1 MGLNDET
8 TSTATFTAPP
18 VVTEATAL
26 TFTLRVTDAGDLFH
40 EDTVT
45 VTVRPQPPVIT
56 SAASLTVAENQTA
69 VATLTATD
77 ADTPVAD
84 LTWSIPANAAGGAD
98 RGKFT
103 LSSVGVLAFAS
114 SQDFEN
120 PDDADTNGIYA
131 VTVEVSDGALTD
143 TVDLTVT
150 LTNVNEAPTADA
162 GADQTG
168 VVPGTAV
175 TLSGSGSDPDA
186 GDTLSYL
193 WTQTDASTVTLT
205 DANAATATFTAPS
218 DSTEPV
224 TLTFTLRVT
233 DAGDLFHEDTV
244 TVTVQEAGT
253 LVLNV
258 GAIAGDDIINIAE
271 KAKGFAIS
279 GDTGTE
285 AGVAVAVEVGTA
297 TLSATSAD
305 DNGTATWSVSVP
317 VDASYITGES
327 VVVTVSAAKT
337 GFIAPSA
344 VERTLTVDLVAP
356 VAPTYTAPG
365 SLTVGAAITT
375 MSPTGASGVSEYDA
389 PGLPAGLGINAGTGV
404 ISGTPTAAAT
414 DTASVTVTV
423 SDSGGNSATV
433 SITFP
438 AVAKGDQTLSG
449 FSYSASSVTFG
460 SAAPTLTAP
469 GGAQGALSYA
479 ATPSTVCT
487 VDAATGALT
496 LEGVG
501 SCEVTVTAAATAN
514 YNEATASY
522 TVTVQTTGSLL
533 LNLDTIAG
541 DDVINIAEK
550 ADGFVISGDTG
561 TEGDVSVTVG
571 VGGTNLTAT
580 SSTSDPAIWSV
591 NVPVAAGYITG
602 TSVDVSVTA
611 SKAGYTS
618 PSAVEHTLTVDLV
631 APVAPTYTAPGSL
644 TVGAAITMMSPTGA
658 SGVNEYAASGL
669 PAGLGIDASTGVI
682 SGTPTAAA
690 TATASVTVM
699 VSDTAGNSV
708 TVSITFPAVAKSE
721 QTLNG
726 FSYSASSVTFGSAAP
741 TLTAPGG
748 AQGALSYAA
757 SPSNVCTVEAATGA
771 LTLAGVGSCA
781 VTVTA
786 AATANYNA
794 ATDSYTVTVN
804 SAGALT
810 LNVDTIAGDDIINI
824 AEKAAGFA
832 ISGNTGTEGDVSVT
846 VGVGGT
852 NLTATSSTSDPAIWS
867 VNVPVAAGYITGTSV
882 DVSVTASKAG
892 YTSPSAVEHTL
903 TVDLVAPTAP
913 TYTAP
918 GSLTVGAAITTMSP
932 TEASGVSEY
941 DAPGLPA
948 GLSIDAVT
956 GVISGTPT
964 TAATDT
970 ASVTVT
976 VSDTAG
982 NSATVSIT
990 FPAVAKG
997 EQTLSGF
1004 SYSSSSVTFGSAAP
1018 TVTAP
1023 GGAQGALSYTA
1034 SPSGVCTVDAAT
1046 GALTLAGVGSCA
1058 VTVTA
1063 AATANYNA
1071 ATDSYTVTVQ
1081 TAGSLVLNVDAVTG
1095 DDIINITKKGEGF
1108 AISGDT
1114 GSEAGVTVSV
1124 QVGATTLR
1132 TTSADESGTATWSV
1146 NVPADASYIAGASVD
1161 VTVSAAK
1168 TGFIAPSAVERTLTV
1183 DLTAPVAPSYTAPGS
1198 LKVGAAIT
1206 SMSPTGASD
1215 VNEYS
1220 ASGLPAG
1227 LGINAGTGVI
1237 SGTPTAAATDT
1248 ASVTVTVSDS
1258 GGNTDTVSI
1267 TFPAVA
1273 KGDQTLSG
1281 FSYSAS
1287 SVTFGSA
1294 APTLTAPSGVETT
1307 LSYAASPSDVC
1318 TVNAATGALTLAG
1331 VGSCEVTVTAADT
1344 ANYNEASASYTVTVQ
1359 TAGSLVL
1366 NVDTIASDDTVNI
1379 AEKAEGFV
1387 ISGDTGTE
1395 AGVSVTVQVGTGTLS
1410 ATSTDDNGTATWSAG
1425 VPADASYITGTGVS
1439 VSVTAAKAGY
1449 TSPDAVQRALG
1460 IDLTAPV
1467 APSYTAPGSLKV
1479 GAAITEMSPTGA
1491 SGVNE
1496 YAASG
1501 LPTGLSI
1508 NTSTGMISGT
1518 PMAAATA
1525 TASVTV
1531 TVSDSA
1537 GNTDTVSITFPAV
1550 AKGEQT
1556 LSGFSYSASSV
1567 TFGSAAPTLTAPG
1580 GAQGALSYAASPSNV
1595 CTVGATTGALTLT
1608 GVGSCT
1614 VTVTAAATAD
1624 YEEGSDTATVTVTVQ
1639 TAGTLL
1645 LNLDMI
1651 AGDNTVNIA
1660 EKAAGFAISGD
1671 TGTEAGVAVTVQVGT
1686 ATLSATSADDSGTA
1700 TWSVDVPADTPE
1712 ISGTSVDVRVTASK
1726 AGYTSPSA
1734 VERTLTVDLDAPEV
1748 ESIVRHSPAASP
1760 TDEDS
1765 LVWRVTFSEA
1775 IANLDAADFA
1785 VTGTTATITVASV
1798 LGADVIDVTITGGD
1812 LTDLDGTVT
1821 LAFAS
1826 AQNIIDRQDNA
1837 LSNTT
1842 PTGMNDNNYVV
1853 DNTAPAMTIGGV
1865 PATSTAQILVS
1876 NSDAS
1881 VTNSGATAILA
1892 QSITTGGHRNGY
1904 TVSQIEISMRD
1915 FASPR
1920 RTTVKLYSNSND
1932 GQPQD
1937 LVATL
1942 VNPVTFTRGFNTFTA
1957 PSGTTLSRNTT
1968 YWIVLNEDISDVS
1981 SERVGYTTTTSKAD
1995 TSSYGWS
2002 IGDKRLLKNLQTSSW
2017 GTSTFSVIS
2026 LTVKGNFTSGSS
2038 PEFDDASLM
2047 RSIAENTA
2055 ADVNVGAVIPAAK
2068 DTDSDD
2074 NLAYTMEGTDAASF
2088 NFNATTRQITTK
2100 AGVTYDFETKS
2111 SYSVTIKV
2119 SDGTDSD
2126 TVDVTITLTD
2136 VNEMPS
2142 TPAMASSLVSNLEQT
2157 PDSGSLPLNKWDV
2170 IQGFETGASSY
2181 TLTSVELRLNRMA
2194 GGNSIGVPSV
2204 KLMEGTKTASS
2215 VTLTGQP
2222 VTLTAQVAQVTSTT
2236 GENYTFTAPGSTTL
2250 SASTRYFIVVESVG
2264 TRVQWMTTASTSED
2278 ATPAAGW
2285 SIDDE
2290 RWRRNAINTGNFTN
2304 KVARSQLLRINGNTT
2319 TSTNNAPAF
2328 DAASLTRSIAENT
2341 AADVNVGAVIP
2352 AATDMDSGDT
2362 LTYTMGGTDAA
2373 SFNFNATTR
2382 QITTKAGVTYDFE
2395 TKSSYSVII
2404 KVSDETDSDTVDVT
2418 ITLTDVNE
2426 PPSATPTLSI
2436 EVYPLSVPEN
2446 YPDDDKANVV
2456 DVIITPSADFPTD
2469 QTITLAVSGTATEGT
2484 DYTIDDKTLI
2494 LKVGDKDAYTGIIIL
2509 SDTITEGDETVIITG
2524 SVAGNSFGTAT
2535 LTIEDVVP
2543 DDIVPE
2549 DTTAPTVTSI
2559 ERLTPSSSPTNSDTL
2574 IWQVTFSEDV
2584 TGVDAADFM
2593 LSGTTATLTVSTVTA
2608 SSAYSVMASGGNL
2621 DALDGTVTL
2630 DFAAGQ
2636 DIADIAGHALANT
2649 TPTGTNE
2656 NNYVVDNA
2664 PTVTSIERLT
2674 PSSSPTNS
2682 DTLIWQVTFSEDVMG
2697 VDAADFELAGAN
2709 AATLSV
2715 STVTASTVFNVT
2727 ASGGDLATLNSRVT
2741 LYFTTYQNITD
2752 TANNALANTSPTGTN
2767 ERTYVVDNAPT
2778 VTIFSVPLTST
2789 GPFTARFAFSE
2800 AVTGFT
2806 VGDIT
2811 LTNATASSFF
2821 MTFNSSVYTVL
2832 ITPTT
2837 DGAVTV
2843 DVAADVV
2850 MDATGNNNTAA
2861 VRASSTY
2868 DPSATLAGICG
2879 RTEPVRAAILAAI
2892 DDISV
2897 CDHVTSAHLST
2908 VGPPDSLSLDSMRIT
2923 TLAAGDF
2930 DGLTSLVTLN
2940 LFDNQLTSLPSGIFN
2955 DLTSLQLLYLNKNA
2969 LTALPDGVF
2978 NNLTNLVSIWLQ
2990 RNELTA
2996 LPDRVFEPLRN
3007 LWGLKLHGNELNEL
3021 PDRVFEPLHNLQQ
3034 LQLHDNPGA
3043 PFSPTAV
3050 AQPDNGTVPDTGGMV
3065 TLDGSGSSGEAWG
3078 SYVTYSWA
3086 LTSPTTGVTVDFDN
3100 NEIASPT
3107 VTIPA
3112 LAGYTELTFTLTVTG
3127 RGAISGATTGVDT
3140 ATVRVA
3146 DGTAPRVA
3154 SITRQSPTSSPTNA
3168 DDPTWLVTFN
3178 EDVANVDAA
3187 DFMLSGT
3194 TATLTVST
3202 VTASSAYSV
3211 MASGGNLDALDGTV
3225 TLDFA
3230 AGQDIA
3236 DIAGHAL
3243 ANTTPTGT
3251 NDNTYLV
3258 DNTVPTVTISGVPA
3272 NSSMPFTAT
3281 FTFSEGVT
3289 DFAATDIALGN
3300 GAASSFTGSAGD
3312 TAYTAVIT
3320 PPATGTVTLD
3330 VAAGAAMDLAGNDN
3344 TAAARAISTYDSTY
3358 DPSRGICGRTGAVR
3372 TGILGLISGVSN
3384 CADVTT
3390 QHLAAIASTAYLDL
3404 NSKSITTLATGDF
3417 AGLTSL
3423 GSLWLNRNQLT
3434 SLPDGIFDE
3443 LTGLTSLTLSRNS
3456 LTALPDD
3463 IFDNLTAL
3471 KTLWLNSNNL
3481 STLPVGI
3488 FDNLTVLT
3496 SLLLND
3502 NQLATLPDGAFESL
3516 TVLTA
3521 TGLRLQGNP
3530 GAPFSPTAVALPDAG
3545 TVAAT
3550 GDDVMLDGSGSS
3562 GEAWGSNV
3570 TYSWALTSP
3579 ATGVTVKFDNNEIA
3593 SPTVTI
3599 PALAANTELTFT
3611 LTVTGRGG
3619 TNGIATATDTATVTV
3634 QTAESLALN
3643 VGAIAGDDIINI
3655 AEKAAGFDISGDT
3668 GTEAG
3673 VAVTVQVGTATLSA
3687 TSADDSGTATWS
3699 VSVPAD
3705 ASYITGASVVV
3716 SVSAAKT
3723 GFHRVGRCA
3732 AHADGGPGRAGGG
3745 VHRSALA
3752 CGISDR

>member
-1 MGLNDET
+1 MATLTATDTVTPVADLTWSIPADAAGGADRGKFTLSSGGVLAFASAQDFENPDDADTNGIYAVTVEVSDGDLT
-8 TSTATFTAPP
+8 DTADLTVTLTNINEAPTADAGADQTGVLPSTVVTLSGTGSDPDAGDTLRYRWTQTGSQAGTLTNADAATATFTAPP
-18 VVTEATAL
+18 AVTAVTTFTFTLRVTDAGDLYDEDTVTVTVNPLLTAQFENAPVNHDRFNSFSVVLRFSENVELNSNAFSHGLLTITNGTLLFHGQLTEGSNIAWRFDVAPPTDRTDMIITLPANRACDPDAAPCTSDGRRLSAEASVTVTSWTPPVLTSATTLTAAENQTAVATLTATDDETPVADLTWILQAPGSSGAADEDKFTLSDDGVLAFQFAQDFEYPDDANSDGRYEVKIHISDEDRQLTTETLTVTLTNVNEEPTADAGADQTNVVPGTAVTLSGSESSDPDADDTLGYLWTQTGGPMVGLNDENTATATFTAPAAVTEATAL

-84 LTWSIPANAAGGAD
+84 LTWSIPADAAGGAD

-103 LSSVGVLAFAS
+103 LSSGGVLAFAS
-114 SQDFEN
+114 TQDFEN

-131 VTVEVSDGALTD
+131 VTVEVSDGSLTD
-143 TVDLTVT
+143 TADLTVT

-168 VVPGTAV
+168 VVPGTVV
-175 TLSGSGSDPDA
+175 TLSGSGSSDPDA
-186 GDTLSYL
+186 GDTLTYL
-193 WTQTDASTVTLT
+193 WTQTGASTVTLT
-205 DANAATATFTAPS
+205 DANAATATFNVPS

-244 TVTVQEAGT
+244 TVTVQAAGT
-253 LVLNV
+253 LALNV

-271 KAKGFAIS
+271 KVAGFAIS

-285 AGVAVAVEVGTA
+285 AGVTVTVQVGTA

-305 DNGTATWSVSVP
+305 VSGTATWSVSVP

-389 PGLPAGLGINAGTGV
+389 PGLPAGLGIDAGTGV

-423 SDSGGNSATV
+423 SDTAGNSATV

-460 SAAPTLTAP
+460 SAAPIVTAP
-469 GGAQGALSYA
+469 SGAQGALSYA

-487 VDAATGALT
+487 VEAATGVLT
-496 LEGVG
+496 LAGVG

-533 LNLDTIAG
+533 LNVDAVTG
-541 DDVINIAEK
+541 DDTVNIAEK
-550 ADGFVISGDTG
+550 ESGFAISGDTG

-591 NVPVAAGYITG
+591 NVPADASYITG
-602 TSVDVSVTA
+602 TSVDVTVSAAKTGFTA
-611 SKAGYTS
+611 PAD
-618 PSAVEHTLTVDLV
+618 VQRTLVIDLT
-631 APVAPTYTAPGSL
+631 APTAPTYTAPDSL
-644 TVGAAITMMSPTGA
+644 KVGAAITTMSPTGA
-658 SGVNEYAASGL
+658 SGVSEYDAPGL
-669 PAGLGIDASTGVI
+669 PAGLSIDASTGVI

-690 TATASVTVM
+690 TGAASVTVT
-699 VSDTAGNSV
+699 VSDTAGNSA
-708 TVSITFPAVAKSE
+708 TVSITFPAVAKGE

-771 LTLAGVGSCA
+771 LTLTGAGSCA

-882 DVSVTASKAG
+882 NVSVTASKAG
-892 YTSPSAVEHTL
+892 YTSPSTVEHTL

-982 NSATVSIT
+982 NTDTVSIT

-1034 SPSGVCTVDAAT
+1034 SPSGVCTVEAAT
-1046 GALTLAGVGSCA
+1046 GALTLTGVGSCAVTVTAAATANYNAATDSYTVTVQTAGSLVLNVDAVTGDDIINIAEKAAGFAISGNTGTEGDVSVTVGVGGTNLTATSSTSDPAIWSVNVPVAAGYITGTSVVVSVTASKAGYTSPSAVARTLTVDLTAPTAPTYTAPGSLKVGAAITTMSPTEASGVSEYDAPGLPAGLSIDAVTGVISGTPTTAATDTASVTVTVSDTAGNTDTVSITFPAVAKGDQTLSGFSYSASSVTFGSAAPTLTAPGGAQGALSYAASPSNVCTVEAATGALTLTGVGSCA

-1095 DDIINITKKGEGF
+1095 DDIINITEKAKGF
-1108 AISGDT
+1108 AISGNT
-1114 GSEAGVTVSV
+1114 GTEGDVSVTVG
-1124 QVGATTLR
+1124 VGGTNL
-1132 TTSADESGTATWSV
+1132 TATSSTSDPAIWSV
-1146 NVPADASYIAGASVD
+1146 NVPVAAGYITGTSVD

-1227 LGINAGTGVI
+1227 LGINAGAGVI

-1294 APTLTAPSGVETT
+1294 APTVTAPSGVETT

-1331 VGSCEVTVTAADT
+1331 AGSCAVTVTAADT
-1344 ANYNEASASYTVTVQ
+1344 ANYNEARASYTVTVQ

-1410 ATSTDDNGTATWSAG
+1410 ATSTDASGIATWSVN
-1425 VPADASYITGTGVS
+1425 VPAGASYITGTGVS

-1449 TSPDAVQRALG
+1449 TSPDAVQRALDIG
-1460 IDLTAPV
+1460 LTAPV

-1491 SGVNE
+1491 RDVNE

-1508 NTSTGMISGT
+1508 NTGTGVISGT
-1518 PMAAATA
+1518 PTAAATA

-1734 VERTLTVDLDAPEV
+1734 VQRTLTVDLDAPEV
-1748 ESIVRHSPAASP
+1748 VSIVRHSPAASP

-1798 LGADVIDVTITGGD
+1798 GADVIDVTITGGD

-1842 PTGMNDNNYVV
+1842 PTGTNDNNYVV
-1853 DNTAPAMTIGGV
+1853 DNTAPAVTIGDV

-1876 NSDAS
+1876 NSGAS
-1881 VTNSGATAILA
+1881 VTNTGATSILA
-1892 QSITTGGHRNGY
+1892 QSITTGGHRHGY
-1904 TVSQIEISMRD
+1904 TVSQIEINIFS
-1915 FASPR
+1915 FEESR
-1920 RTTVKLYSNSND
+1920 RTTVKLYSNSNN

-1942 VNPVTFTRGFNTFTA
+1942 VNPLTFTGGFNTFTA
-1957 PSGTTLSRNTT
+1957 PPGTTLSRNTT
-1968 YWIVLNEDISDVS
+1968 YWIVLNEDISNAS
-1981 SERVGYTTTTSKAD
+1981 SERVGYNTTTSKAD

-2002 IGDKRLLKNLQTSSW
+2002 IGDKRLHKLLQTGSW
-2017 GTSTFSVIS
+2017 GTNTYSVIP
-2026 LTVKGNFTSGSS
+2026 LTVKGNLTNAA
-2038 PEFDDASLM
+2038 PEFDDH
-2047 RSIAENTA
+2047 
-2055 ADVNVGAVIPAAK
+2055 
-2068 DTDSDD
+2068 
-2074 NLAYTMEGTDAASF
+2074 
-2088 NFNATTRQITTK
+2088 
-2100 AGVTYDFETKS
+2100 
-2111 SYSVTIKV
+2111 
-2119 SDGTDSD
+2119 
-2126 TVDVTITLTD
+2126 
-2136 VNEMPS
+2136 
-2142 TPAMASSLVSNLEQT
+2142 
-2157 PDSGSLPLNKWDV
+2157 
-2170 IQGFETGASSY
+2170 
-2181 TLTSVELRLNRMA
+2181 
-2194 GGNSIGVPSV
+2194 
-2204 KLMEGTKTASS
+2204 
-2215 VTLTGQP
+2215 
-2222 VTLTAQVAQVTSTT
+2222 
-2236 GENYTFTAPGSTTL
+2236 
-2250 SASTRYFIVVESVG
+2250 
-2264 TRVQWMTTASTSED
+2264 
-2278 ATPAAGW
+2278 
-2285 SIDDE
+2285 
-2290 RWRRNAINTGNFTN
+2290 
-2304 KVARSQLLRINGNTT
+2304 
-2319 TSTNNAPAF
+2319 
-2328 DAASLTRSIAENT
+2328 ASLTRSIAENT

-2352 AATDMDSGDT
+2352 EAKDTDSGDT
-2362 LTYTMGGTDAA
+2362 LTYSMEGTDAA
-2373 SFNFNATTR
+2373 SFNFNASR
-2382 QITTKAGVTYDFE
+2382 RG
-2395 TKSSYSVII
+2395 
-2404 KVSDETDSDTVDVT
+2404 
-2418 ITLTDVNE
+2418 
-2426 PPSATPTLSI
+2426 
-2436 EVYPLSVPEN
+2436 
-2446 YPDDDKANVV
+2446 
-2456 DVIITPSADFPTD
+2456 
-2469 QTITLAVSGTATEGT
+2469 
-2484 DYTIDDKTLI
+2484 
-2494 LKVGDKDAYTGIIIL
+2494 
-2509 SDTITEGDETVIITG
+2509 
-2524 SVAGNSFGTAT
+2524 
-2535 LTIEDVVP
+2535 
-2543 DDIVPE
+2543 
-2549 DTTAPTVTSI
+2549 
-2559 ERLTPSSSPTNSDTL
+2559 RSP
-2574 IWQVTFSEDV
+2574 
-2584 TGVDAADFM
+2584 
-2593 LSGTTATLTVSTVTA
+2593 
-2608 SSAYSVMASGGNL
+2608 
-2621 DALDGTVTL
+2621 
-2630 DFAAGQ
+2630 
-2636 DIADIAGHALANT
+2636 
-2649 TPTGTNE
+2649 
-2656 NNYVVDNA
+2656 
-2664 PTVTSIERLT
+2664 RK
-2674 PSSSPTNS
+2674 
-2682 DTLIWQVTFSEDVMG
+2682 
-2697 VDAADFELAGAN
+2697 
-2709 AATLSV
+2709 
-2715 STVTASTVFNVT
+2715 
-2727 ASGGDLATLNSRVT
+2727 
-2741 LYFTTYQNITD
+2741 
-2752 TANNALANTSPTGTN
+2752 
-2767 ERTYVVDNAPT
+2767 
-2778 VTIFSVPLTST
+2778 
-2789 GPFTARFAFSE
+2789 
-2800 AVTGFT
+2800 
-2806 VGDIT
+2806 
-2811 LTNATASSFF
+2811 
-2821 MTFNSSVYTVL
+2821 
-2832 ITPTT
+2832 
-2837 DGAVTV
+2837 
-2843 DVAADVV
+2843 
-2850 MDATGNNNTAA
+2850 
-2861 VRASSTY
+2861 RA
-2868 DPSATLAGICG
+2868 
-2879 RTEPVRAAILAAI
+2879 
-2892 DDISV
+2892 
-2897 CDHVTSAHLST
+2897 
-2908 VGPPDSLSLDSMRIT
+2908 
-2923 TLAAGDF
+2923 
-2930 DGLTSLVTLN
+2930 
-2940 LFDNQLTSLPSGIFN
+2940 
-2955 DLTSLQLLYLNKNA
+2955 
-2969 LTALPDGVF
+2969 
-2978 NNLTNLVSIWLQ
+2978 
-2990 RNELTA
+2990 
-2996 LPDRVFEPLRN
+2996 
-3007 LWGLKLHGNELNEL
+3007 
-3021 PDRVFEPLHNLQQ
+3021 
-3034 LQLHDNPGA
+3034 
-3043 PFSPTAV
+3043 
-3050 AQPDNGTVPDTGGMV
+3050 
-3065 TLDGSGSSGEAWG
+3065 
-3078 SYVTYSWA
+3078 
-3086 LTSPTTGVTVDFDN
+3086 
-3100 NEIASPT
+3100 
-3107 VTIPA
+3107 
-3112 LAGYTELTFTLTVTG
+3112 
-3127 RGAISGATTGVDT
+3127 
-3140 ATVRVA
+3140 
-3146 DGTAPRVA
+3146 
-3154 SITRQSPTSSPTNA
+3154 
-3168 DDPTWLVTFN
+3168 
-3178 EDVANVDAA
+3178 
-3187 DFMLSGT
+3187 
-3194 TATLTVST
+3194 
-3202 VTASSAYSV
+3202 
-3211 MASGGNLDALDGTV
+3211 
-3225 TLDFA
+3225 
-3230 AGQDIA
+3230 
-3236 DIAGHAL
+3236 
-3243 ANTTPTGT
+3243 
-3251 NDNTYLV
+3251 
-3258 DNTVPTVTISGVPA
+3258 
-3272 NSSMPFTAT
+3272 
-3281 FTFSEGVT
+3281 
-3289 DFAATDIALGN
+3289 
-3300 GAASSFTGSAGD
+3300 
-3312 TAYTAVIT
+3312 
-3320 PPATGTVTLD
+3320 
-3330 VAAGAAMDLAGNDN
+3330 
-3344 TAAARAISTYDSTY
+3344 
-3358 DPSRGICGRTGAVR
+3358 
-3372 TGILGLISGVSN
+3372 
-3384 CADVTT
+3384 
-3390 QHLAAIASTAYLDL
+3390 
-3404 NSKSITTLATGDF
+3404 
-3417 AGLTSL
+3417 
-3423 GSLWLNRNQLT
+3423 
-3434 SLPDGIFDE
+3434 
-3443 LTGLTSLTLSRNS
+3443 
-3456 LTALPDD
+3456 
-3463 IFDNLTAL
+3463 
-3471 KTLWLNSNNL
+3471 
-3481 STLPVGI
+3481 
-3488 FDNLTVLT
+3488 
-3496 SLLLND
+3496 
-3502 NQLATLPDGAFESL
+3502 
-3516 TVLTA
+3516 
-3521 TGLRLQGNP
+3521 
-3530 GAPFSPTAVALPDAG
+3530 
-3545 TVAAT
+3545 
-3550 GDDVMLDGSGSS
+3550 
-3562 GEAWGSNV
+3562 
-3570 TYSWALTSP
+3570 
-3579 ATGVTVKFDNNEIA
+3579 
-3593 SPTVTI
+3593 
-3599 PALAANTELTFT
+3599 
-3611 LTVTGRGG
+3611 
-3619 TNGIATATDTATVTV
+3619 
-3634 QTAESLALN
+3634 
-3643 VGAIAGDDIINI
+3643 
-3655 AEKAAGFDISGDT
+3655 
-3668 GTEAG
+3668 
-3673 VAVTVQVGTATLSA
+3673 
-3687 TSADDSGTATWS
+3687 
-3699 VSVPAD
+3699 
-3705 ASYITGASVVV
+3705 
-3716 SVSAAKT
+3716 
-3723 GFHRVGRCA
+3723 
-3732 AHADGGPGRAGGG
+3732 
-3745 VHRSALA
+3745 
-3752 CGISDR
+3752 